1 MKTISIGKNL
11 AAGVETVIYTVPD
24 GYTATWD
31 LMYAHNAS
39 GSTKTLSVDWYDVSE
54 DTHVDIL
61 DSYSFSSK
69 TYFQFSGNGS
79 GVVLESGDQIHMTP
93 ESGSSFGIICTLKLE
108 RMTYGN

>member
-11 AAGVETVIYTVPD
+11 TAGSETVVYTVPD

-31 LMYAHNAS
+31 LMYAHNAT
-39 GSTKTLSVDWYDVSE
+39 GTNKYLTVDWYDVSE
-54 DTHVDIL
+54 NTHVHIL
-61 DSYSFSSK
+61 EQYNFTSK

-79 GVVLESGDQIHMTP
+79 GVVLESGDQIHMTS